1 MNYNEAA
8 AIKTLKDT
16 GKVLVSKENAESFL
30 KACWN
35 ECLNVNFEK
44 KVTGILFTKK

>member
-1 MNYNEAA
+1 MNYKEAE
-8 AIKTLKDT
+8 AIKTLQDT

-35 ECLNVNFEK
+35 ECLDVNFEK

>member
-8 AIKTLKDT
+8 SIKTLKDT

-35 ECLNVNFEK
+35 EGINISFEK
-44 KVTGILFTKK
+44 RVTGILFTKK